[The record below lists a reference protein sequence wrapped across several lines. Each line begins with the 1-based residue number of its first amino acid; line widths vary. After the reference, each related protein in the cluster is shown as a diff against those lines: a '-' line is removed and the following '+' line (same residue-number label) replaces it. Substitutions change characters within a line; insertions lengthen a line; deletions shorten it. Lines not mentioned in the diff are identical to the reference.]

1 MHRHVMDIVYNDAF
15 HSGGRTMTRHS
26 QARWLFVVG
35 LLVLG
40 QAAHA
45 QERREVMKRD
55 TTPLIEIYGFA
66 QGDAGHDFKTND
78 QNWFD
83 VNRPSKLPA
92 FTDEF
97 GHFNRT
103 WLSPRQTRFGVRATT
118 PTPRGNVQATFEFDM
133 FGVGIDAGQTTI
145 RLRLAYGQWG
155 RFGAG
160 QLPSQF
166 MDNDVFPNVLDYW
179 GPNGM
184 LFFRNTQV
192 FWQVLFDST
201 QNLTFALERPGAS
214 ADIGRFSERIEL
226 ENLLPRYP
234 APDITGGYRHNFRW
248 GHVKL
253 SGIVRWMRWD
263 DVLPDSF
270 DLSGGATGW
279 GAAASSN
286 LNVTKQDVFR
296 LQVNGG
302 RGVENYYNDAPID
315 VGAAF
320 NFGDPH
326 HPLVGRALPI
336 WGMMAYYERTWD
348 KKRQWATTIG
358 YSRVSI
364 RNSNAQ
370 PVDAFRIG
378 QYGGVTLLHYPTKNV
393 MMGAEFQWGYR
404 RNFEGDW
411 RFNDYRIQTSFRYN
425 YAHHFG
431 GKNE

>member
-1 MHRHVMDIVYNDAF
+1 MKYCSRAQVCWIAIGVFLTTQLA
-15 HSGGRTMTRHS
+15 GAQQGRGIP
-26 QARWLFVVG
+26 A
-35 LLVLG
+35 
-40 QAAHA
+40 
-45 QERREVMKRD
+45 RD
-55 TTPLIEIYGFA
+55 TVPLIEIYGFA
-66 QGDAGHDFKTND
+66 QGDLGHDFLTND

-92 FTDEF
+92 FRDEF
-97 GHFNRT
+97 GHNHRT
-103 WLSPRQTRFGVRATT
+103 WLSPRQSRFGVRATT
-118 PTPRGNVQATFEFDM
+118 PTRHGDVIAVFEFDM
-133 FGVGIDAGQTTI
+133 FGVGVDAGQTTI
-145 RLRLAYGQWG
+145 RLRYAYGQWG

-166 MDNDVFPNVLDYW
+166 MDNDVFPNILDYW

-192 FWQVLFDST
+192 FWKPLSDST
-201 QNLTFALERPGAS
+201 HDLTFALERPGAS
-214 ADIGRFSERIEL
+214 ADLGRFSERIEL
-226 ENLLPRYP
+226 ENIEPRYP
-234 APDITGGYRHNFRW
+234 APDITGGYRHNFSW

-263 DVLPDSF
+263 DVLADTF

-286 LNVTKQDVFR
+286 INVSKRDVFR

-302 RGVENYYNDAPID
+302 RGIQNYYNDAPID
-315 VGAAF
+315 VGPVF
-320 NFGDPH
+320 NFGDPRR
-326 HPLVGRALPI
+326 PLLGRALPI

-348 KKRQWATTIG
+348 KNREWATTMG
-358 YSRVSI
+358 YSRLNI
-364 RNSNAQ
+364 DNSNAQ

-378 QYGGVTLLHYPTKNV
+378 QYAGFTLLHYPTKNI

-411 RFNDYRIQTSFRYN
+411 RFNDYRIQTSFKYSYR
-425 YAHHFG
+425 HHFG
-431 GKNE
+431 GKGDNK